1 MEILRLKGEIIIA
14 LTRKSLKAMGLT
26 DEQVDSI
33 IEMHTE
39 TVDCLKQYK
48 SDAEQLPEVQRKLHE
63 AEEALRNA
71 GNDGYKEKYENEHR
85 AFEDFKAEVSSKETK
100 AAKEAA
106 VRSYF
111 ESKNIKGANLN
122 IAMRS
127 SSAEIDAVEVENG
140 KIKDTS
146 ALDALVS
153 GDYAGLVTSSTVRF
167 DMNGRLN
174 NQEKP
179 ITKEEIMSIKDGAT
193 RRKAMLDNPTLFGL
207 DKK

>member
-1 MEILRLKGEIIIA
+1 MA
-14 LTRKSLKAMGLT
+14 LTRKALKAMGLT

-39 TVDCLKQYK
+39 TVDGLKQYK
-48 SDAEQLPEVQRKLHE
+48 SDAEQLPEVQRKLRE

-71 GNDGYKEKYENEHR
+71 GNDGYKEKYEKEHKD
-85 AFEDFKAEVSSKETK
+85 FEDFKAEISNKEAK

-106 VRSYF
+106 VRAYF

-127 SSAEIDAVEVENG
+127 SAAEIDAVELDNG
-140 KIKDTS
+140 NIKDTT
-146 ALDALVS
+146 ALDALIS
-153 GDYAGLVTSSTVRF
+153 GDYAGLVTAGGVVRV
-167 DMNGRLN
+167 DMNARLN

-179 ITKEEIMSIKDGAT
+179 VTKESILSMKDGAA
-193 RRKAMLDNPTLFGL
+193 RRKAMLENPSLFGL
-207 DKK
+207 EKNSN